1 MLNESTQSSPRGRRS
16 RFSALEKKRIV
27 EETYEPGS
35 SVSYVARKNGI
46 SPCLLYQWR
55 RSMENGAIV
64 GIDCE
69 NDVISKKEID
79 KLKARIHELERAL
92 GRKSL
97 DNEILKEAIKL
108 GREKK
113 LISRQPLQGLDD
125 FQ

>member
-1 MLNESTQSSPRGRRS
+1 MMNKPSQSRVRGRRS
-16 RFSALEKKRIV
+16 RFTALEKKRIV
-27 EETYEPGS
+27 EETYEQGS
-35 SVSYVARKNGI
+35 SVSYVARQNGV

-64 GIDCE
+64 GLDCE

-79 KLKARIHELERAL
+79 KLKARIDELERAL

-97 DNEILKEAIKL
+97 DNEILKEAIKV

-113 LISRQPLQGLDD
+113 LISRQPLPGLDD

>member
-1 MLNESTQSSPRGRRS
+1 MMNESSQSRSRGRRS

-27 EETYEPGS
+27 EETYEQGS
-35 SVSYVARKNGI
+35 SVSYVARQNGV

-64 GIDCE
+64 GLDCE

-79 KLKARIHELERAL
+79 KLKAHIRELERAL

-97 DNEILKEAIKL
+97 DNEILKEAITL

>member
-1 MLNESTQSSPRGRRS
+1 MMNESSQSKSRGRRS

-27 EETYEPGS
+27 EETYEQGS
-35 SVSYVARKNGI
+35 SVSYVARQNGV

-64 GIDCE
+64 GLDCE

-79 KLKARIHELERAL
+79 KLKAHIRELERAL

-97 DNEILKEAIKL
+97 DNEILKEAITL